1 MKQVGML
8 RKYWR
13 DVDKP
18 VSKDQ
23 IFAILE
29 NYLYFHDDTKSIF
42 LWKEENIYK
51 TVAFTKISQMAT
63 YLKSPASF
71 AAEKL
76 FLQTQLDSSLHFPSA
91 YTSIVVLQTANGYER
106 LLQLILFSVM
116 HRALD

>member
-8 RKYWR
+8 RKYWG

-42 LWKEENIYK
+42 LWKEEIY
-51 TVAFTKISQMAT
+51 TK
-63 YLKSPASF
+63 PW
-71 AAEKL
+71 
-76 FLQTQLDSSLHFPSA
+76 H
-91 YTSIVVLQTANGYER
+91 
-106 LLQLILFSVM
+106 LLVYHKWLLI
-116 HRALD
+116 

>member
-8 RKYWR
+8 RKYWG

-51 TVAFTKISQMAT
+51 SVAFTKISQMAT

-76 FLQTQLDSSLHFPSA
+76 FFANSTGLIPAFSQCIYINRGSSNSQWL
-91 YTSIVVLQTANGYER
+91 
-106 LLQLILFSVM
+106 
-116 HRALD
+116 